1 MQAKRPFSLLPRLA
15 RDVRGNV
22 LPIVAAAILPLIGM
36 VGSGI
41 DMGRAYVT
49 KSRLQ
54 QACDAGVLAAR
65 KKLGS
70 NLPPTQAVIGE
81 VRVVGNK
88 FFNLNFENGRYGT
101 KQRMFN
107 MTLENDY
114 AISGSAS
121 VKLPT
126 AVMGVFGY
134 NNIDIAVDC
143 ASRMN
148 FTNLDIMMVLDVTGS
163 MRHTNSGDT
172 LSRIDSMREVIK
184 NFHSNLELAKAPDTR
199 VRYGFV
205 PYATNVNV
213 GHLLKDDWVADDWDY
228 QSRYKIGVV
237 QSVKYSTFNTNWTY
251 VSGSRSDW
259 VQIDSYPA
267 TWYAGT
273 STEPGVVDGTGSST
287 SGSYKC
293 EGSEPAYAVD
303 VTDTKEGE
311 NVTTVS
317 DPDGTRTEEYMR
329 RHHNGSRYKTERS
342 GDTCVVSRQ
351 TDDNFVQ
358 TYTKV
363 TKPEYKDNDQFRYEA
378 VSRDVS
384 SWLDTMPGCIEERAT
399 VQIADFDNV
408 DLSQARDLDINSLP
422 VKNKP
427 ETQWKPHFASTIYS
441 RKIKNNGSGSW
452 SVAPVDST
460 DDFAKTGTWW
470 MSACP
475 ARAQRLAEMD
485 GSALN
490 TYLASLSPFGATYHD
505 IGMIWGGRLLSQ
517 NGLFADDNKDVSGNK
532 PTSRHLI
539 FLTDGQTEPY
549 DLAYG
554 AYGVEPLD
562 ERRWDESSPLSL
574 AETVEAR
581 FKFACQEIKKN
592 NTTVWI
598 IAFGTYANDAM
609 IECAGSGYYF
619 EADDSAELNEAF
631 KAISRAMGDL
641 RVSS

>member
-1 MQAKRPFSLLPRLA
+1 MQARRPISLLPRLA

-81 VRVVGNK
+81 VRVVGNE
-88 FFNLNFENGRYGT
+88 FFDLNFEAGRYGT

-107 MTLENDY
+107 MTLESDY

-126 AVMGVFGY
+126 AVMGIFGY

-143 ASRMN
+143 GSRMN

-163 MRHTNSGDT
+163 MRHTNAGDT

-213 GHLLKDDWVADDWDY
+213 GHLLKDDWVVDDWGY
-228 QSRYKIGVV
+228 QSRESAAITVSAGQTY
-237 QSVKYSTFNTNWTY
+237 YRNWAY
-251 VSGSRSDW
+251 IAGDRSAW
-259 VQIDSYPA
+259 TMESSYPA
-267 TWYAGT
+267 TYHAPSGTDESAWYSCDNALPANSWTFDDTTTGT
-273 STEPGVVDGTGSST
+273 RVETQLSPPAVLTIEERERLHNGTRYRHKVVGTT
-287 SGSYKC
+287 C
-293 EGSEPAYAVD
+293 EVQAS
-303 VTDTKEGE
+303 TDT
-311 NVTTVS
+311 
-317 DPDGTRTEEYMR
+317 
-329 RHHNGSRYKTERS
+329 
-342 GDTCVVSRQ
+342 
-351 TDDNFVQ
+351 NFVQ
-358 TYTKV
+358 TYEFV
-363 TKPEYKDNDQFRYEA
+363 TA
-378 VSRDVS
+378 VPSEGYNYRRLNFDVS
-384 SWLDTMPGCIEERAT
+384 DWRTATNGCIEERDT
-399 VQIADFDNV
+399 YKITDFTNV
-408 DLSQARDLDINSLP
+408 DLDDALDLDINR
-422 VKNKP
+422 VP
-427 ETQWKPHFASTIYS
+427 EKKKAKTQWRPRYPSRTYS
-441 RKIKNNGSGSW
+441 RAIY
-452 SVAPVDST
+452 VDPATNQQTGDLDPADVFGTT
-460 DDFAKTGTWW
+460 DNYLQTSTWW

-475 ARAQRLAEMD
+475 AKAQKLQEMSATDIDGYLGSLAP
-485 GSALN
+485 
-490 TYLASLSPFGATYHD
+490 YGATYHD

-517 NGLFADDNKDVSGNK
+517 GGLFADENKDVSGNK

-549 DLAYG
+549 DVAYG

-562 ERRWDESSPLSL
+562 QRRWDPSSPLTL
-574 AETVEAR
+574 AQTIEER

-619 EADDSAELNEAF
+619 EADDAAELDEAF

>member
-1 MQAKRPFSLLPRLA
+1 MQARRLFSLLPRLA

-81 VRVVGNK
+81 VRVVGNE

-101 KQRMFN
+101 KQRIFN

-205 PYATNVNV
+205 PYSTNVNV
-213 GHLLKDDWVADDWDY
+213 GAILKDDWVADDWTY
-228 QSRYKIGVV
+228 QSRSDAGTAPKTTTPNKYQNWQYKSGNRV
-237 QSVKYSTFNTNWTY
+237 QWAES
-251 VSGSRSDW
+251 SR
-259 VQIDSYPA
+259 YAA
-267 TWYAGT
+267 TWHPPVNADDTGYYTCDQATPAGNWVT
-273 STEPGVVDGTGSST
+273 SETMTGVTYT
-287 SGSYKC
+287 RT
-293 EGSEPAYAVD
+293 
-303 VTDTKEGE
+303 VT
-311 NVTTVS
+311 N
-317 DPDGTRTEEYMR
+317 PDGTETIAEGEKL
-329 RHHNGSRYKTERS
+329 HNGTRYRTQRVDDQCIVESSTDTDYVETFDKIISRTVDS
-342 GDTCVVSRQ
+342 
-351 TDDNFVQ
+351 
-358 TYTKV
+358 
-363 TKPEYKDNDQFRYEA
+363 PAWLYEPIDY
-378 VSRDVS
+378 DVS
-384 SWLDTMPGCIEERAT
+384 DWRSNISGCMEERAT
-399 VQIADFDNV
+399 YRIDDFTNVDFDKAW
-408 DLSQARDLDINSLP
+408 DLNINSVP
-422 VKNKP
+422 KKSDADG
-427 ETQWKPHFASTIYS
+427 TKWKPHYPHKIYAREILDS
-441 RKIKNNGSGSW
+441 NASGSFT
-452 SVAPVDST
+452 VAPVTSAEE
-460 DDFAKTGTWW
+460 FADVGWW
-470 MSACP
+470 WFSACP
-475 ARAQRLAEMD
+475 AAVKKLTEMD
-485 GSALN
+485 DTALD
-490 TYLASLSPFGATYHD
+490 TYLSSLSPYGATYHD

-549 DLAYG
+549 DLAYS

-562 ERRWDESSPLSL
+562 QRRWDESSSLTL
-574 AETVEAR
+574 AETVEER

-619 EADDSAELNEAF
+619 EADDAAELDEAF

-641 RVSS
+641 RLSS

>member
-1 MQAKRPFSLLPRLA
+1 MQAQRPFSLLPRIA

-81 VRVVGNK
+81 VRVVGNE
-88 FFNLNFENGRYGT
+88 FFDLNFEAGRYGT

-107 MTLENDY
+107 MTLESDY

-163 MRHTNSGDT
+163 MRHTNAGDT

-184 NFHSNLELAKAPDTR
+184 NFHSNLELSKTPETR

-205 PYATNVNV
+205 PYSTNVNV
-213 GHLLKDDWVADDWDY
+213 GHLLKDDWVVDEWDY
-228 QSRYKIGVV
+228 QSREQGLLST
-237 QSVKYSTFNTNWTY
+237 SVAKTYHQNWQY
-251 VSGSRSDW
+251 VSGDRSPW
-259 VQIDSYPA
+259 TTESSYPA
-267 TWYAGT
+267 KYNWPSLG
-273 STEPGVVDGTGSST
+273 DLF
-287 SGSYKC
+287 GSYTC
-293 EGSEPAYAVD
+293 DRTLPAETWAYEDTTTGTRVETQL
-303 VTDTKEGE
+303 VPPSVETIEERERLHNGTRYRHQLSGTTCNVQFSTDT
-311 NVTTVS
+311 
-317 DPDGTRTEEYMR
+317 DYL
-329 RHHNGSRYKTERS
+329 
-342 GDTCVVSRQ
+342 
-351 TDDNFVQ
+351 Q
-358 TYTKV
+358 TYESV
-363 TKPEYKDNDQFRYEA
+363 TSVPSDGYNYRQLRF
-378 VSRDVS
+378 DVDAWRS
-384 SWLDTMPGCIEERAT
+384 ETAGCIEERDT
-399 VQIADFDNV
+399 VPIADFSTV
-408 DLSQARDLDINSLP
+408 DLSQAIDLDINRVPQKNLP
-422 VKNKP
+422 S
-427 ETQWKPHFASTIYS
+427 TQWRPRYITKVYS
-441 RKIKNNGSGSW
+441 RAIKNDATGSLTSADVYGTPDEY
-452 SVAPVDST
+452 AR
-460 DDFAKTGTWW
+460 TGEWW

-475 ARAQRLAEMD
+475 AKAQKLAEMND
-485 GSALN
+485 TALDA
-490 TYLASLSPFGATYHD
+490 YLSSLSPYGATYHD

-517 NGLFADDNKDVSGNK
+517 NGLFATENKDISGNK

-549 DLAYG
+549 DVAYSS
-554 AYGVEPLD
+554 YGIEPID
-562 ERRWDESSPLSL
+562 QRRWTPSSPLTL
-574 AETVEAR
+574 AETIEER

-598 IAFGTYANDAM
+598 IAFGTTVNDAM
-609 IECAGSGYYF
+609 VECAGSGYYF
-619 EADDSAELNEAF
+619 EAQDAKELDDAF
-631 KAISRAMGDL
+631 KAISRSMGDL